1 MSIPIIAIG
10 FVVICCAVRFTN
22 ALVQQKIGESIVSGL
37 EILALGYFLKSLM
50 I

>member
-1 MSIPIIAIG
+1 MNFPIIAIG
-10 FVVICCAVRFTN
+10 FVAICCAVRFTN